1 MANPQLNSGNP
12 RVDIEYRRKKSA
24 EEMRH
29 QVVSFALMIF
39 LTLIAFAAVAI
50 KGFSAW
56 FIVPFILL
64 LAIVQVIFQLYYFM
78 HMSHKGHE
86 APSMF
91 LYSGL
96 LVGLVTVLAFTT
108 IIWW

>member
-1 MANPQLNSGNP
+1 MANSQLNSGNP

-64 LAIVQVIFQLYYFM
+64 LAVVQVIFQLYYFM

>member
-1 MANPQLNSGNP
+1 MATQQPNSGNP

-29 QVVSFALMIF
+29 QVISFALMIF
-39 LTLIAFAAVAI
+39 LTLVAFVAVGYS
-50 KGFSAW
+50 GFSAW
-56 FIVPFILL
+56 FIVPFIML
-64 LAIVQVIFQLYYFM
+64 LAAVQVIFQLYYFM

-86 APSMF
+86 APALF

-96 LVGLVTVLAFTT
+96 LVGLITILAFVT
-108 IIWW
+108 IIWI